1 MIKGIAVFMMVPP
14 QKKDIKKA
22 FVSKGF
28 SLPFEKKKY

>member
-1 MIKGIAVFMMVPP
+1 MIKGIAVFMMARP
-14 QKKDIKKA
+14 KKGIKKA